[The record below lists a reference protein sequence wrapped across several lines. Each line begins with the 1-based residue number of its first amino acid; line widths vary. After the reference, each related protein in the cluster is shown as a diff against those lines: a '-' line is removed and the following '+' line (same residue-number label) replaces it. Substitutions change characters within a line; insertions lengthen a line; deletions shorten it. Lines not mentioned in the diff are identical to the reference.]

1 MPLPKKIPRG
11 GNSKNQD
18 AGRVFA
24 NRYCMEKKLGSGSF
38 GTVYLVQD
46 TRSKDERKVLK
57 EIFVGELAP
66 DETVDAMREAKLLS
80 TLDHVHIVKF
90 HDSFVDKE
98 SFCIITEYCEGGD
111 LDDKIKAWK
120 KAGRMFDESLILTWF
135 IQLVLAVKFM
145 HGKKILHRDLK
156 TRNIFLK
163 RNVIKLGDFGIS
175 RILMGTSDMA
185 TTFTGTPY
193 YMSPEVLKHEGYKYK
208 SDIWSMGVVLYE
220 LCNLQHAFQGESL
233 MGVMYKIVEGN
244 PPKLSE
250 KYSMELQSLYE
261 RMLDKDPVNR
271 PSAGEILRN
280 EYIAEHLAKLRH
292 QIDDKRGSYLEPSH
306 KQSKTKQRIEPQ
318 GESIYEEP
326 EGRPLTPMERM
337 KMRKQQRADEEAER
351 IRRFTSAQVA
361 ENQAKCSSHRKKQNR
376 VSLPWV
382 EEHPD
387 VFNDAAFTITVEDS
401 IDFKSSPTSPWAGV
415 PSASNANKD
424 ELQCMAAEASLSLT
438 DVSDIPDD
446 AELAETFYSQFED
459 EFENDDSED
468 DNNEDDDLSALMGQM
483 QVALDQTESHDEILD
498 EDEQTT
504 HTWRQNRIKALRAE
518 CEKVLGAEV
527 FDQVYS
533 YLKRVRFADETTTED
548 HVLDGLA
555 KIVKKTEDCFLVDQ
569 LIFMEKQAE
578 ISAMT

>member
-11 GNSKNQD
+11 GKSRSLD
-18 AGRVFA
+18 ADRVFA
-24 NRYCMEKKLGSGSF
+24 NRYCVEKKLGSGSF

-46 TRSKDERKVLK
+46 MRDKYQWKVLK

-80 TLDHVHIVKF
+80 TLHHVHIVKF
-90 HDSFVDKE
+90 HDSFLDRE

-120 KAGRMFDESLILTWF
+120 NAGKTFDESLILTWF
-135 IQLVLAVKFM
+135 IQMTLAVKFM
-145 HGKKILHRDLK
+145 HEKKILHRDLK

-163 RNVIKLGDFGIS
+163 RNVIKLGDLGIS

-233 MGVMYKIVEGN
+233 MGVMYKIVERN

-250 KYSMELQSLYE
+250 RYSKELQSLYE
-261 RMLDKDPVNR
+261 RMLDKNPTNR
-271 PSAGEILRN
+271 PSATEILKN
-280 EYIAEHLAKLRH
+280 EYIAKHSAKLKD
-292 QIDDKRGSYLEPSH
+292 QMSGKCGSYLES
-306 KQSKTKQRIEPQ
+306 SEAETRTKQQVKPEERRLYQEPR
-318 GESIYEEP
+318 E
-326 EGRPLTPMERM
+326 RPLTPMDKM
-337 KMRKQQRADEEAER
+337 KMRKQQKADEEAER
-351 IRRFTSAQVA
+351 IRKYTASQVA
-361 ENQAKCSSHRKKQNR
+361 ENQAKYSTHKKKQSQ

-382 EEHPD
+382 EENPD
-387 VFNDAAFTITVEDS
+387 VFNDVAFSVTTTDS
-401 IDFKSSPTSPWAGV
+401 IDFSLPLSPLSVV
-415 PSASNANKD
+415 PSASKLNTD
-424 ELQCMAAEASLSLT
+424 EDQCLAAEASLNSSE
-438 DVSDIPDD
+438 VSEIPDE

-468 DNNEDDDLSALMGQM
+468 NSKDDDDLSALMGQM
-483 QVALDQTESHDEILD
+483 QVALEQTESDDEILA
-498 EDEQTT
+498 EDQQLTD
-504 HTWRQNRIKALRAE
+504 TWRRNRIQALRTE
-518 CEKVLGAEV
+518 CERLFGAKV
-527 FDQVYS
+527 FQQVYS
-533 YLKRVRFADETTTED
+533 YLESVRFGEKISSED
-548 HVLDGLA
+548 SVLEGLS
-555 KIVKKTEDCFLVDQ
+555 KIVNKPGDCFLVDQ
-569 LIFMEKQAE
+569 LLFLEKQAE